1 MAEAASRW
9 SNFMSRFVAMLGW
22 IAQFATISNLLALTW
37 IAVAAVICGLIVRD
51 LARDVV
57 TIEPISVPAALAEAG
72 YTPEVA
78 SHRLRDAINGYG
90 SVNNSIALSDKA
102 NFNSNL
108 DLNIYA
114 RDEMPDFVV
123 PTIGLSLN
131 AIVSS
136 IRSVLHYR
144 NGAAISG
151 ELVFREKYA
160 LRVRVDGRQ
169 VFSSGFESDNPDEL
183 MMKAA
188 PAIMET
194 IKPSVNAVVLFRDH
208 RQQSL
213 MRADDIIARFEENDV
228 NVQWAYML
236 KGNDLL
242 DRGEFAQA
250 EGMYRKAISLN
261 WSNPQ
266 PHNQLGLALQRQ
278 GRFDDAMVQF
288 RRVLGINPR
297 SATAYN
303 NIGVALAEKAGPHGN
318 LDGAVDA
325 YRQAIAVDPRYPLPY
340 NNLGIALARRNE
352 VVAAIAEYHK
362 ALLLDPKYVHAHWNL
377 AAALRR
383 QRDLDGALAEYRA
396 ALESTKDKRQV
407 ATLHVSVGDVLK
419 DKAGAGGDVN
429 PAIAEYR
436 EAISIDPTYSWAH
449 NNLGLVFRDE
459 GKLDEAIA
467 EFRAATLADAKN
479 EVAGENLVH
488 AEQAKAAAAPK
499 EASASKE

>member
-1 MAEAASRW
+1 MAQVVSRW
-9 SNFMSRFVAMLGW
+9 SNVKATFQSLIGW
-22 IAQFATISNLLALTW
+22 LAQNATISNLLALTW
-37 IAVAAVICGLIVRD
+37 VVVSAVIVGLIVRD
-51 LARDVV
+51 LTRDVV
-57 TIEPISVPAALAEAG
+57 TIEPISVPTALAEAG

-90 SVNNSIALSDKA
+90 SVNNTIALSDKA

-144 NGAAISG
+144 SGAAISG
-151 ELVFREKYA
+151 ELVFREKFA

-169 VFSSGFESDNPDEL
+169 VFSSGFDSDNPDEL
-183 MMKAA
+183 MARAA
-188 PAIMET
+188 PAIMEV
-194 IKPSVNAVVLFRDH
+194 IKPSVNAVVQFRDH

-213 MRADDIIARFEENDV
+213 MRADDIIARFEESDV

-242 DRGEFAQA
+242 DHGDYAQA
-250 EGMYRKAISLN
+250 ESMYRKAISLN

-266 PHNQLGLALQRQ
+266 PHNQLGLALQRS
-278 GRFDDAMVQF
+278 GRLDDAMVQF
-288 RRVLGINPR
+288 KRVLSINPR

-303 NIGVALAEKAGPHGN
+303 NIGVALAEKAGYHGN
-318 LDGAVDA
+318 LEAAIEA

-340 NNLGIALARRNE
+340 NNLGLALSRRNE
-352 VVAAIAEYHK
+352 VQAAIAEYRK
-362 ALLLDPKYVHAHWNL
+362 ALLLDPKYLHAHWNL
-377 AAALRR
+377 AAALRK
-383 QRDLDGALAEYRA
+383 QRDLDGALSEYHA
-396 ALESTKDKRQV
+396 ALDGTKDKRQV
-407 ATLHVSVGDVLK
+407 ATLHVSIGDVLK
-419 DKAGAGGDVN
+419 DKAGSGGDLD

-436 EAISIDPTYSWAH
+436 EAIMIDPSYSWAH
-449 NNLGLVFRDE
+449 NNLGQVFRE
-459 GKLDEAIA
+459 QGKLDDAIA
-467 EFRAATLADAKN
+467 EFRAAALDDAKN
-479 EVAGENLVH
+479 EVASENLAH
-488 AEQAKAAAAPK
+488 AEQAKQAAAPK
-499 EASASKE
+499 EASVKE